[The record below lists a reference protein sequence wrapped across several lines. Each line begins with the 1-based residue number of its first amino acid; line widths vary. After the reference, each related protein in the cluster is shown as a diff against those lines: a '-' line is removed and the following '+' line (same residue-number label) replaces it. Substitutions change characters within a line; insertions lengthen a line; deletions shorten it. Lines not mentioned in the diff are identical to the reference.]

1 MEVGERDDDQL
12 MISVQSGDAEAFEEL
27 VQRYQGPLWAFFFR
41 NSRDAQFSED
51 LTQETLLRLHNQS
64 WDYLP
69 RGRFRGWLFRIGRN
83 LMIDNIRK
91 QSHDILIHAQK
102 GTKDEQS
109 PLIDLISDDMLGS
122 HDQAQAHEL
131 EALVNE
137 LLDQIPEEQ
146 RLTFTLHHFGGL
158 SLPEIAEAMETNVAT
173 CKSRLRLTREKLQA
187 ALKKRGWNP
196 LAVNVA
202 ESDDNDQETFA

>member
-12 MISVQSGDAEAFEEL
+12 MISVQSGDADAFEEL
-27 VQRYQGPLWAFFFR
+27 VRRYQGPLWAFFFR

-91 QSHDILIHAQK
+91 RSHDILIHAQK
-102 GTKDEQS
+102 GTKDEQT
-109 PLIDLISDDMLGS
+109 PLIDLISDDVLGS
-122 HDQAQAHEL
+122 HDQAQSREL
-131 EALVNE
+131 ESIVNE
-137 LLDQIPEEQ
+137 LLDRLPEEQ

-187 ALKKRGWNP
+187 ALKKRGWDP
-196 LAVNVA
+196 LAVNA
-202 ESDDNDQETFA
+202 SDDGDDQGEYA